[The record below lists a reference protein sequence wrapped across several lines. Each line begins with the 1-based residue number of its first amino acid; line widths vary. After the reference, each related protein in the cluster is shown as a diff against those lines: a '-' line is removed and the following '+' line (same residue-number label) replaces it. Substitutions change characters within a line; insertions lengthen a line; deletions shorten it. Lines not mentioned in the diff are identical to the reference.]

1 MIQIWAV
8 FLRSMLIYKKRL
20 IPTVG
25 AIILSPLLYTIAFG
39 WGLGENL
46 TVEGIS
52 YLQFMLPGLISLS
65 GMTQSFSIAVEL
77 NLSRFLSKIFE
88 EYLISPATPL
98 QIVTGYVLT
107 GMTKGLISFLFILG
121 AAYLCGFPPVS
132 PLIIIPV
139 LLNIFL
145 FSSLGVFISL
155 IITNHRDMSHFNTF
169 IIIPM
174 SFLAGTFFSLKKL
187 PPVLQYIT
195 NIIPLTH
202 SSLTIRAS
210 FLGRHIPGISLL
222 LLILYSCLFFG
233 LAVYMV
239 NRSID

>member
-8 FLRSMLIYKKRL
+8 YLRSMLIYKKRF
-20 IPTVG
+20 IPTLM

-46 TVEGIS
+46 KVEGIS
-52 YLQFMLPGLISLS
+52 YLQFMLPGLIALS

-88 EYLISPATPL
+88 EYLISPATSL

-121 AAYLCGFPPVS
+121 AAYICGFPPSGVF
-132 PLIIIPV
+132 IVIPV
-139 LLNIFL
+139 VLNIFL
-145 FSSLGVFISL
+145 FSSLGVFIAL

-187 PPVLQYIT
+187 PLLLQYIT
-195 NIIPLTH
+195 KVIPLTH

-210 FLGRHIPGISLL
+210 FLGEGISYLSL
-222 LLILYSCLFFG
+222 AVLALYGCLFFG